1 MTHQLPHSSCRQCM
15 RLSGCLHAQRLMQA
29 PVVVERDPITR
40 HTHGMLQTLEPVPVH
55 TLLLQSPGHALD
67 HAVLL
72 RAVGRDESLLQTV
85 AAYQARVVR
94 LANTSQL
101 SRPPQMRHGSVARAN
116 PPWMGSASTRGLKPT
131 DRLRTCPP
139 FS

>member
-94 LANTSQL
+94 LANT
-101 SRPPQMRHGSVARAN
+101 RPAP
-116 PPWMGSASTRGLKPT
+116 ASYPGRPRCDT
-131 DRLRTCPP
+131 DRSPGQTHPGWGVPRLEA
-139 FS
+139 